1 MPFVPIGSRKAHT
14 LLLDHDKDR
23 IRSQMQSKDEATV
36 AEHYGLAPSARGYRF
51 GNHPMTRGP
60 VRGPDVP
67 FKEAT
72 KQWKPS
78 EIEREGPM
86 AKVDFKQA
94 KVGAYWDG
102 SHVKLANMRSSQS
115 SPALQQSAAEVMQA
129 CHPLTTEL
137 RRWERLAKVTE
148 RGEINEDI
156 QSSMAKSRKMCQA
169 GVRPKPVF
177 GGGLVNFP
185 KYMLINNCHLK
196 QMDLQRY
203 ADQCAEEVRQD
214 SLGNSVAS
222 VTGSR
227 GEASPSSTV
236 RVQPEPSWGAPLLKN
251 QDQDAEPICAGNAM
265 PSGRA
270 SRTSAWLRMG

>member
-1 MPFVPIGSRKAHT
+1 
-14 LLLDHDKDR
+14 
-23 IRSQMQSKDEATV
+23 MQSKDEAVV

-60 VRGPDVP
+60 VRGPEVP

-72 KQWKPS
+72 KHWKPS
-78 EIEREGPM
+78 EVEKQGPM

-94 KVGAYWDG
+94 KMGAYWDG
-102 SHVKLANMRSSQS
+102 SHVKLACMRNGTQS

-156 QSSMAKSRKMCQA
+156 QASMAQSRKMCQA

-177 GGGLVNFP
+177 AGGLVNFP

-196 QMDLQRY
+196 QMDLRRY
-203 ADQCAEEVRQD
+203 ADRCAEEVEQSMKEPPD
-214 SLGNSVAS
+214 
-222 VTGSR
+222 GSMMGR
-227 GEASPSSTV
+227 LGEASPSSTV
-236 RVQPEPSWGAPLLKN
+236 RVEKEASWGAPKLKN
-251 QDQDAEPICAGNAM
+251 QDQPLCAGNCM

>member
-1 MPFVPIGSRKAHT
+1 MPFVPISSRKPHA

-23 IRSQMQSKDEATV
+23 IRAQMQSKDEASV
-36 AEHYGLAPSARGYRF
+36 AEHYGLAPSSRGYRF

-60 VRGPDVP
+60 VRGPEVP

-72 KQWKPS
+72 RHWKPS
-78 EIEREGPM
+78 EVEREGPM
-86 AKVDFKQA
+86 AKVDVKQA

-102 SHVKLANMRSSQS
+102 SHVKLAALRNCQS

-137 RRWERLAKVTE
+137 RRWEKLAKVTE
-148 RGEINEDI
+148 RGEINEDV
-156 QSSMAKSRKMCQA
+156 QSSMAASRKLCQA

-177 GGGLVNFP
+177 AGGLVNFP

-203 ADQCAEEVRQD
+203 ADQCAEEVKPDLPMAQV
-214 SLGNSVAS
+214 SLAR
-222 VTGSR
+222 R
-227 GEASPSSTV
+227 GEASPSSSV
-236 RVQPEPSWGAPLLKN
+236 RMQEPSWGAPKLKN
-251 QDQDAEPICAGNAM
+251 HDQEEPCFAGNAM

>member
-1 MPFVPIGSRKAHT
+1 
-14 LLLDHDKDR
+14 
-23 IRSQMQSKDEATV
+23 MQSKDEAVV

-60 VRGPDVP
+60 VRGPEVP

-72 KQWKPS
+72 RQWKPS
-78 EIEREGPM
+78 EVEKQGPM
-86 AKVDFKQA
+86 AKVDFQQA
-94 KVGAYWDG
+94 KMGAYWDG
-102 SHVKLANMRSSQS
+102 SHVKLACMRHGTQS
-115 SPALQQSAAEVMQA
+115 SPALQQSAAQARQA

-156 QSSMAKSRKMCQA
+156 QASMAQSRKMCQA
-169 GVRPKPVF
+169 SVKPKPVF
-177 GGGLVNFP
+177 AGGLVNFP

-196 QMDLQRY
+196 QMDLRRF
-203 ADQCAEEVRQD
+203 AARCAEEVEQSMKEPPD
-214 SLGNSVAS
+214 GP
-222 VTGSR
+222 GSMSYL
-227 GEASPSSTV
+227 GEASPSSTM
-236 RVQPEPSWGAPLLKN
+236 RLEQQASWGAPKLKN
-251 QDQDAEPICAGNAM
+251 QDQDAEPLCAGNCM